1 MAVSIRQGKLHIN
14 LNVLQ
19 YGDGTRKI
27 RIRDSRISVWAKS
40 LTDKLKSKIKRADA
54 TYLPQSPVKIQ
65 CNVKNSR

>member
-27 RIRDSRISVWAKS
+27 RIRDSRISVWANKKKQ
-40 LTDKLKSKIKRADA
+40 TKEDER
-54 TYLPQSPVKIQ
+54 
-65 CNVKNSR
+65 